1 MPNPYFRFKQFTVSQ
16 DRCAMKVTT
25 DACLFG
31 AWISTKLKNQSP
43 DTLLDIGTGTGLLS
57 LMLAQKCTA
66 SIDAIEIDADTAA
79 QAIENVN
86 SSPWAGRISV
96 IQGDAREYTFSRKYQ
111 SIISNPPFYENEL
124 AAAEMKKNIA
134 QHSTALTLV
143 GLLQI
148 IRNNLA
154 PGGSFFLLFP
164 YKRTVEVE
172 QAIRQASLSI
182 YEKVLVRQSVRHDF
196 FRIMIQGGRTEQATV
211 EKDISIWDEEQQYTS
226 VFTDLLKDYYLY
238 L

>member
-1 MPNPYFRFKQFTVSQ
+1 MANPYFRFKQFTVRQ
-16 DRCAMKVTT
+16 EHCAMKVTT

-31 AWISTKLKNQSP
+31 AWISSKLQNQFP
-43 DTLLDIGTGTGLLS
+43 DTVLDIGAGTGLLS

-66 SIDAIEIDADTAA
+66 YIDAIEIDTGTAA

-154 PGGSFFLLFP
+154 PGGSFFLLYP
-164 YKRTVEVE
+164 YKRAVQVQ
-172 QAIRQASLSI
+172 QALRQQSLYL

-196 FRIMIQGGRTEQATV
+196 FRVMIQGGCREQTTTEHEIA
-211 EKDISIWDEEQQYTS
+211 IWDEEQQYTT